1 MQAVM
6 NPKYP
11 GLSVRVADEGFD
23 AYVWGN
29 DFSFEV
35 RAYARADRYKKVEHW
50 PLELITPYRKCYG
63 IDPEEFASYRDAA
76 DSVVF
81 MAYLDDQPV
90 GHVVVST
97 NWNGFAHIDELAVHA
112 PARRQQRPQ
121 RVEQLRLDGSE
132 LGHVAGA
139 AQPAHV
145 GVATHDARGGAGGVE
160 HYGVKGL
167 AGAVR
172 GKPVVWAARIGA
184 QHLGVQVQ
192 ALQGVGDARAAR
204 GIHVECREGDGLL
217 RAGTFQQ
224 VGGFATRGS
233 AGIEH
238 AQRPPGWP
246 RQALQQQGRGA
257 LGRQVLH

>member
-1 MQAVM
+1 MVT
-6 NPKYP
+6 
-11 GLSVRVADEGFD
+11 GGIVRESA
-23 AYVWGN
+23 
-29 DFSFEV
+29 
-35 RAYARADRYKKVEHW
+35 
-50 PLELITPYRKCYG
+50 PLC
-63 IDPEEFASYRDAA
+63 AA
-76 DSVVF
+76 AGQE
-81 MAYLDDQPV
+81 MAGRGQPV
-90 GHVVVST
+90 GL
-97 NWNGFAHIDELAVHA
+97 GLARNEGLHLLIALGAKHRTGAIQQA

-145 GVATHDARGGAGGVE
+145 GVATHNARGGAGGVE
-160 HYGVKGL
+160 HDGVKGL

-172 GKPVVWAARIGA
+172 GKPVLWAARIGA